1 MITKD
6 FLGAWQQLSPIQKDA
21 AEWNSDPLLVLA
33 GPGSG
38 KTRVLTCCIARILD
52 SSRDKNFRILGLTFT
67 NKAADEMRSR
77 VSNFVP
83 GQEGRLFLGT
93 FHSFC
98 ADVLRQHGTHLNINP
113 NFNIYSQDSDLQAV
127 LNDAVEEGKKMSDDV
142 SNLDKKTLPVIQHLK
157 SHLVL
162 PEDCREVFRDV
173 EFADRMAVVYP
184 AYEAELAK
192 RNALDFNSLILKSYQ
207 LLTQFPAFAKRY
219 RTVYPY
225 ICIDE
230 FQDTNRAQY
239 SLIRALTGNQ
249 HRNLFVV
256 ADDDQIIYQWNG
268 ASHKRLV
275 EFRKDYSP
283 RVIQLPMNYRCP
295 PEIVELANNLIRH
308 NFLRTADKEPLEAF
322 QPSLGK
328 DTVRPLPMFPDFDAE
343 AAGVAKDIKRLHS
356 AHLGSVVVLGRS
368 RKLLKSVELSLRSEG
383 LPAVISQRKDEFE
396 STPFVWLHSILRLAN
411 DRQDDNHL
419 EAVCGTFAQ
428 LTGVEVDPEDVTTQ
442 ARASNR
448 DYLQH
453 WIKLVRQKA
462 SSKIVKEVV
471 SETSRFLGEGR
482 DFQMFSRFAL
492 DWFSKLAQAQRRAD
506 SDPAT
511 EVFAGYK
518 EERAVWEEL
527 MRQITESLGD
537 EITLEAFLQELQMH
551 SKEPTPKR
559 NTVILMTI
567 HGAKGKEFDHV
578 YLIGLVDDELPSFQ
592 SKQKGDNSPE
602 MEEERR
608 NCFVAI
614 TRAIKT
620 LTLSYAEV
628 YRGWEKEPSRFLFEM
643 GLLGDQ
649 N

>member
-1 MITKD
+1 MSTAQFIV
-6 FLGAWQQLSPIQKDA
+6 AWKQLSLIQREA
-21 AEWNSDPLLVLA
+21 AKWDESPLLVLA

-38 KTRVLTCCIARILD
+38 KTRVLTCRIARILD

-77 VSNFVP
+77 VTNFVP

-113 NFNIYSQDSDLQAV
+113 NFQVYSQDIDLQAV
-127 LNDAVEEGKKMSDDV
+127 LNDAVEEAKKMTDV
-142 SNLDKKTLPVIQHLK
+142 EVTDLDKKTLPVIKRLK
-157 SHLVL
+157 SLL
-162 PEDCREVFRDV
+162 IPFEDCRQVFKDPKFG
-173 EFADRMAVVYP
+173 ERMAAVYP

-192 RNALDFNSLILKSYQ
+192 RNALDFDSLILKAYE
-207 LLTQFPAFAKRY
+207 LFTKFPAFAKRY

-230 FQDTNRAQY
+230 FQDTNHAQY

-249 HRNLFVV
+249 HRNLLIV

-268 ASHKRLV
+268 ASHKRIM
-275 EFRKDYSP
+275 EFMKDYSP

-308 NFLRTADKEPLEAF
+308 NFLRTADKKPLKAF
-322 QPSLGK
+322 RTSLGK
-328 DTVRPLPMFPDFDAE
+328 DTVRLLLNFSDFDTE
-343 AAGVAKDIKRLHS
+343 TAAIARDIKKLHS
-356 AHLGSVVVLGRS
+356 GHLGSVVILGRS
-368 RKLLKSVELSLRSEG
+368 RKLLEGAELALRNEG

-411 DRQDDNHL
+411 DKQNRSHL

-428 LTGVEVDPEDVTTQ
+428 LAEVEVDFEDVVEQ
-442 ARASNR
+442 AQGSNLG
-448 DYLQH
+448 YLQH
-453 WIKLVRQKA
+453 WVKLVRQKSPNA
-462 SSKIVKEVV
+462 SVKEVIDQA
-471 SETSRFLGEGR
+471 SRYLGEGR
-482 DFQMFSRFAL
+482 DFRTFSKFAL
-492 DWFSKLAQAQRRAD
+492 DWFSKLTQVQQQAN
-506 SDPAT
+506 SDPTA
-511 EVFAGYK
+511 EVFARYE
-518 EERAVWEEL
+518 EERSVWEEL
-527 MRQITESLGD
+527 MREIIESLGN

-551 SKEPTPKR
+551 SKEPSPKP
-559 NTVILMTI
+559 NTLVLMTI

-592 SKQKGDNSPE
+592 SKKKGDDSPE

-614 TRAIKT
+614 TRTVKT
-620 LTLSYAEV
+620 LTLSYAER
-628 YRGWEKEPSRFLFEM
+628 YRGWPKEPSRFLFEM
-643 GLLGDQ
+643 GVLSG
-649 N
+649 